1 MRLTLKSNYYRHHT
15 LIDFDVL
22 RKAGDAQAI
31 ARPFLG
37 LSIGDASQCTTPMQT
52 LTICGQNALKSSVK
66 VAADHWAWRC
76 EGMEMLEAFYH
87 EMAENTDP
95 ATRNIAER
103 MKGRGLDLWAGML
116 VRAAR
121 YFNVTPKNA
130 ESIRLA
136 DVMLMDKAAYLD
148 YLIAQMR
155 QKMNS
160 K

>member
-1 MRLTLKSNYYRHHT
+1 MRVTLRSNYYRHHT
-15 LIDFDVL
+15 LIDYDVL

-37 LSIGDASQCTTPMQT
+37 LTICEASQCTTPMQT

-76 EGMEMLEAFYH
+76 EGMETIGAFYR

-95 ATRNIAER
+95 ATRNIAET
-103 MKGRGLDLWAGML
+103 MKGRGLDLWAGLL

-121 YFNVTPKNA
+121 YFHLTPQKA
-130 ESIRLA
+130 ETIRIA

-148 YLIAQMR
+148 YLIAKLR
-155 QKMNS
+155 EKMQT